1 MSIDVHRKA
10 AAIIFNKSEDAIT
23 DIERRAG
30 KAYNLAKQYDNSDT
44 RAMQIALDHKKRL
57 EDTKGA

>member
-1 MSIDVHRKA
+1 MSYDPHRKTA
-10 AAIIFNKSEDAIT
+10 ATIFNKSEDAIT

-30 KAYNLAKQYDNSDT
+30 KAYNLAKQYDNSDN
-44 RAMQIALDHKKRL
+44 RAMQIAMDHKKRL